1 MRGRNDASPGLPL
14 AMMMMMRWFHTH
26 YRVPTRLACR
36 TIPPCRA
43 GPPNPLCN
51 HHHHHLA
58 PGQFFGGKR
67 RQPGKKENYKST
79 QSSPSRGGS
88 GTQGAV
94 AQFSTGR
101 RCGKWQNVSCTAL
114 ATGFV
119 LPLFHTPLQAGGG
132 LSHAPG
138 WDRVRLASR
147 PHRSLRHLLRR
158 RLFASAPAPAPAAAG
173 RRYRRALQVVAR
185 RFPSF

>member
-1 MRGRNDASPGLPL
+1 MSHEMVPHTLPSTDTTSMPNNTTMPGGGPEPS
-14 AMMMMMRWFHTH
+14 
-26 YRVPTRLACR
+26 VQSSSSSSC
-36 TIPPCRA
+36 A
-43 GPPNPLCN
+43 GPV
-51 HHHHHLA
+51 
-58 PGQFFGGKR
+58 FGGKR

-114 ATGFV
+114 ATGFF